1 MKILMHCVYFPP
13 EVGGL
18 ESHVFHLCRALVGKG
33 HHVEVVT
40 SRSRP
45 GVPHHEVM
53 DGVRVWRTWF
63 SGRNAAGWTLH
74 SLGSV
79 PRTRTLARNADVI
92 HAQAFPSVVPGILA
106 RRVGGAPLVATYHTS
121 HFLERARRRAW
132 KPVLRRLIRAA
143 DHNLAAS
150 REIADVA
157 EALAP
162 GMRVEPV
169 TNGVETTL
177 FRPVEPLL
185 PPREGRRVLV
195 VPRRLF
201 HKNGVEYLI
210 RALPSIA
217 RRVGGVEALLIG
229 DGPERE
235 RLQALATELEVAER
249 IRFLGNRP
257 HEEMP
262 ALLRSGEL
270 AVFPSLMEATSVAA
284 LECMSCG
291 VPVAAS
297 RAGGLPEIVDAEV
310 GALFEPADPD
320 DLADTVVELLTERD
334 LEALGRAG
342 RERVV
347 THWSN
352 DRLAERH
359 LEIYR
364 ALLARRRAGAHEEGA
379 GSSQLGTGAIEQRRR
394 SP

>member
-1 MKILMHCVYFPP
+1 MHCVYFPP

-18 ESHVFHLCRALVGKG
+18 ESHVFHLCRALVDKG
-33 HHVEVVT
+33 HQVEVVT

-45 GVPHHEVM
+45 GVPHHEVV
-53 DGVRVWRTWF
+53 DGIRVWRTWF
-63 SGRNAAGWTLH
+63 PARNAAGWTLH
-74 SLGSV
+74 SLGSIS
-79 PRTRTLARNADVI
+79 RTRTQARDADVI

-121 HFLERARRRAW
+121 HFLQRARRRAW
-132 KPVLRRLIRAA
+132 KPVLRALIRTA

-162 GMRVEPV
+162 GTRVEPV

-185 PPREGRRVLV
+185 PRPEGRRVLV

-201 HKNGVEYLI
+201 HKNGVEYFI

-217 RRVGGVEALLIG
+217 DGVGGVQALLIG

-235 RLQALATELEVAER
+235 RLQALATELGVADR
-249 IRFLGNRP
+249 IRFMGNRP

-297 RAGGLPEIVDAEV
+297 RVGGLPEIVDAEV

-320 DLADTVVELLTERD
+320 DLADTVVQLLTGAD

-347 THWSN
+347 AHWSN

-364 ALLARRRAGAHEEGA
+364 ALLARGSVRAGGEGG
-379 GSSQLGTGAIEQRRR
+379 GSSRPGDEVIEQRRKA
-394 SP
+394 P